1 MLRSSTNTYT
11 DPDAYTAA
19 IQPAHWKMLVS
30 SRGTFQAELT
40 QIKLP
45 RLWLQRGR
53 ENLPRVTSS
62 TVSTERPPIAFLT
75 DPNQAALNH
84 SGVDLPFGELMAVA
98 SGSTHHH
105 RTESACNWATLSIT
119 HDDLA
124 TTAHALTGRDLAA
137 PSVTRRFRPN
147 RPLMLRLTTL
157 HETAGRLAKRAAG
170 IPAQTAHSLEQAIL
184 HALVMCLT
192 ERMPTEINTN
202 GRRHL
207 AIVESFEE
215 ILAAS
220 DDRGIYLAEICGALG
235 VSERTLRLIC
245 HEHLGMGPIRYLWLR
260 RMHLARAALLR
271 ADFTKSTVTEIA
283 TEFGFWELGRFSV
296 EYRALFGEAPS
307 ASLHKQ
313 PEDTRT
319 SESAPF
325 IN

>member
-11 DPDAYTAA
+11 DPDAYEAA
-19 IQPAHWKMLVS
+19 IQPADWKMLVS
-30 SRGTFQAELT
+30 NRGTFQAELS

-53 ENLPRVTSS
+53 ESLPRVTSS
-62 TVSTERPPIAFLT
+62 TVSTARPPIAFLT
-75 DPNQAALNH
+75 DPNQPALNH
-84 SGVDLPFGELMAVA
+84 SGVDLPFGELIAVA

-105 RTESACNWATLSIT
+105 RTEKACHWATLSLT
-119 HDDLA
+119 RDDLA
-124 TTAHALTGRDLAA
+124 ATAYTLIGRDLNVSSAT
-137 PSVTRRFRPN
+137 SRFRPS
-147 RPLMLRLTTL
+147 RPLMLRLMTL
-157 HETAGRLAKRAAG
+157 HETAGRLAKRTAG
-170 IPAQTAHSLEQAIL
+170 IPAQTAHALEQAIL

-192 ERMPTEINTN
+192 ERMPIEINTN

-220 DDRGIYLAEICGALG
+220 SDRVIYLAEICGALG

-271 ADFTKSTVTEIA
+271 ANSTKSTVTEIA

-296 EYRALFGEAPS
+296 EYRALFGETPS
-307 ASLHKQ
+307 TSLHKL
-313 PEDTRT
+313 PE
-319 SESAPF
+319 APRKPE
-325 IN
+325 NDPLH

>member
-11 DPDAYTAA
+11 DPDAYEAA

-53 ENLPRVTSS
+53 ESLPRVTCS
-62 TVSTERPPIAFLT
+62 TVSTERPPFAFLT
-75 DPNQAALNH
+75 DPDQPALNH
-84 SGVDLPFGELMAVA
+84 SGVDLPFGELIAVA

-105 RTESACNWATLSIT
+105 RTETACNWATLSLT
-119 HDDLA
+119 HDELA
-124 TTAHALTGRDLAA
+124 TTAHALIGRDLTA
-137 PSVTRRFRPN
+137 PSVTSRLRPS
-147 RPLMLRLTTL
+147 RPLMLRLITL

-170 IPAQTAHSLEQAIL
+170 IPAQTAHALEQAIL

-192 ERMPTEINTN
+192 EGMPVEINTN

-207 AIVESFEE
+207 AVVESFEE

-220 DDRGIYLAEICGALG
+220 NDRVIYLAEICGGLG

-260 RMHLARAALLR
+260 RIHLARAALLR
-271 ADFTKSTVTEIA
+271 ADSRKSTVTEIA
-283 TEFGFWELGRFSV
+283 TEFGFWELGRFSI
-296 EYRALFGEAPS
+296 EYRALFGETPS
-307 ASLHKQ
+307 ASLHQLPKN
-313 PEDTRT
+313 PRI
-319 SESAPF
+319 SKSAPF
-325 IN
+325 PN

>member
-1 MLRSSTNTYT
+1 
-11 DPDAYTAA
+11 
-19 IQPAHWKMLVS
+19 MLVS

-75 DPNQAALNH
+75 DPDQAALNH
-84 SGVDLPFGELMAVA
+84 SGVDIPFGELMAVA

-105 RTESACNWATLSIT
+105 RTKNTCHWATLSIT
-119 HDDLA
+119 RDDLA
-124 TTAHALTGRDLAA
+124 TTAHALIGRDLNVS
-137 PSVTRRFRPN
+137 SVTSRFRPS
-147 RPLMLRLTTL
+147 RPQMLRFIAL
-157 HETAGRLAKRAAG
+157 HETAGQLAKRAAG
-170 IPAQTAHSLEQAIL
+170 IPAQTAHALEQAIL

-207 AIVESFEE
+207 AIVELFEE
-215 ILAAS
+215 ILATS
-220 DDRGIYLAEICGALG
+220 NDRCIYLAEICGALD

-245 HEHLGMGPIRYLWLR
+245 HEHLGTGPIRYLWLR

-296 EYRALFGEAPS
+296 EYRALFGETPS
-307 ASLHKQ
+307 ASLHKL
-313 PEDTRT
+313 PGDPRK
-319 SESAPF
+319 SESDPLH
-325 IN
+325 